1 MFFVFKDV
9 SNQLN
14 QKRWFAPDRFD
25 VAGTKIREKTNKLIF
40 LASFLLNFLLN
51 FFDQILAP

>member
-25 VAGTKIREKTNKLIF
+25 VAGTKIREKGNKLIF

-51 FFDQILAP
+51 YF